1 MSEIYQFVGPGEV
14 ARRSRS
20 AYMARTVFFDRS
32 ELSQILSVYSRK
44 VIAGEWC
51 DYGIE
56 GGDDE
61 AAFAI
66 YRRNAASPSYRIIK
80 RRRGREAGRYRV
92 VATGGRILK
101 VGPSLRAV
109 LGVLDPKHLR
119 LI

>member
-1 MSEIYQFVGPGEV
+1 MSEVYQFVGPGEV

-20 AYMARTVFFDRS
+20 GFMARTDFFDRS

-51 DYGIE
+51 DYAIE
-56 GGDDE
+56 GSTDE
-61 AAFAI
+61 IVFAI
-66 YRRNAASPSYRIIK
+66 YGRKAVSPSYRIIK
-80 RRRGREAGRYRV
+80 RRRGREANRYRV
-92 VATGGRILK
+92 VTTGGRIMK

-109 LGVLDPKHLR
+109 LEVLDTKHLR

>member
-1 MSEIYQFVGPGEV
+1 
-14 ARRSRS
+14 
-20 AYMARTVFFDRS
+20 MARTVFFDRS

-44 VIAGEWC
+44 VISGEWC

-61 AAFAI
+61 VAFAI
-66 YRRNAASPSYRIIK
+66 FRRNAVSPAYRIIK

-92 VATGGRILK
+92 VAVGGRILK

>member
-1 MSEIYQFVGPGEV
+1 MSEIYQFVGPGNV

-20 AYMARTVFFDRS
+20 AHLARTVFFDRS

-44 VIAGEWC
+44 VISGEWC
-51 DYGIE
+51 DYGID

-61 AAFAI
+61 VAFAI
-66 YRRNAASPSYRIIK
+66 YRRNAASASYRIIK
-80 RRRGREAGRYRV
+80 RHRGRDASRYRV

-101 VGPSLRAV
+101 VGSSLRAV
-109 LGVLDPKHLR
+109 LGVLDPRHLR

>member
-1 MSEIYQFVGPGEV
+1 
-14 ARRSRS
+14 
-20 AYMARTVFFDRS
+20 MARTVFFDRS

-61 AAFAI
+61 VAFAV
-66 YRRNAASPSYRIIK
+66 YRRNAASPSYRIVK
-80 RRRGREAGRYRV
+80 RLRGREASRFRV
-92 VATGGRILK
+92 VAASGRILK
-101 VGPSLRAV
+101 VGSSLRAV
-109 LGVLDPKHLR
+109 LSVLDPTHLR

>member
-1 MSEIYQFVGPGEV
+1 MSEIYQFSGPGEV

-20 AYMARTVFFDRS
+20 AHMARTVFFDRS

-56 GGDDE
+56 ESGE
-61 AAFAI
+61 EIAFAI
-66 YRRNAASPSYRIIK
+66 YGRNAVSPSYRIVK
-80 RRRGREAGRYRV
+80 RGRGREASRYRV
-92 VATGGRILK
+92 VTTGGRILK
-101 VGPSLRAV
+101 VGQSLRAV

>member
-1 MSEIYQFVGPGEV
+1 MSEIYQFVGPGKV

-20 AYMARTVFFDRS
+20 AFMARTVFFDRS

-56 GGDDE
+56 GGNDE
-61 AAFAI
+61 VAFAI
-66 YRRNAASPSYRIIK
+66 YRRNAASPSFRIIK
-80 RRRGREAGRYRV
+80 RQRGREASRYRV
-92 VATGGRILK
+92 VATSGRILK

>member
-1 MSEIYQFVGPGEV
+1 MSDIYQFVGPGKV
-14 ARRSRS
+14 ARHSRS
-20 AYMARTVFFDRS
+20 AHMARTVFFDRS

-61 AAFAI
+61 VAFAI
-66 YRRNAASPSYRIIK
+66 YRRNAVSASYRIIK
-80 RRRGREAGRYRV
+80 RRRGREANRYRV
-92 VATGGRILK
+92 VTTGGRILK
-101 VGPSLRAV
+101 VGPSLRGV
-109 LGVLDPKHLR
+109 LGALDPKHLR